1 MKFTFNINE
10 SISHSFEVLKVHFP
24 DFGSGVIHM
33 VCATYKLVKEW
44 TTKQF
49 VIKILDKDKVLN
61 ITSVKSIV
69 TNEIRVSY
77 DVCVDNRT
85 IARGKTG
92 QKVNRIDKINSYLS
106 SLES

>member
-1 MKFTFNINE
+1 MKFTFNINN
-10 SISHSFEVLKVHFP
+10 SISHSVDVLKVHFP

-49 VIKILDKDKVLN
+49 VIIMLAKDKVLH

-77 DVCVDNRT
+77 DACVDNRV
-85 IARGKTG
+85 IARGETG
-92 QKVNRIDKINSYLS
+92 QKVIRIDKINSYLS